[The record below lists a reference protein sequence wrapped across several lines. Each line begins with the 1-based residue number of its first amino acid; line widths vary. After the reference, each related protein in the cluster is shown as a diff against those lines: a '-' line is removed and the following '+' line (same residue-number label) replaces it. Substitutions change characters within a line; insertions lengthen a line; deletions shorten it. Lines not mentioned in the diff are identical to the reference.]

1 MVFHIKT
8 QKFEGPLDMLLT
20 MIEERKFSINEVS
33 LAQIAGDYLVHIKEL
48 PDLPK
53 REVSQFLVIAAT
65 LMLIKSRSLLPQ
77 LEMDKEEEADI
88 AELQDRLHQLKIF
101 RELARKLGK
110 FALQRAQLYSRDTTY
125 GFEMGFFPPEEFA
138 FSNILEAAES
148 IVLRLPKED
157 PLPQHVLEKIITLE
171 EKIEELTQRI
181 RNNPKVIFGALTDK
195 QDKAEVIVS
204 FLALLELFK
213 DGIIFAE
220 QKGLFHDIHIHH
232 AKTSTDN

>member
-1 MVFHIKT
+1 MVFHIKM

-33 LAQIAGDYLVHIKEL
+33 LAEIAGDYLAHIKEL
-48 PDLPK
+48 PQLPE

-77 LEMDKEEEADI
+77 LEIDTEEEADI
-88 AELQDRLHQLKIF
+88 AELQDRLRQLKIF
-101 RELARKLGK
+101 RELSRTLGK
-110 FALQRAQLYSRDTTY
+110 FASRRAQLYSRDTTY
-125 GFEMGFFPPEEFA
+125 GFEMGFFPPEGFA

-157 PLPQHVLEKIITLE
+157 PLPQHILEKIITLE
-171 EKIEELTQRI
+171 EKIEELTERI
-181 RNNPKVIFGALTDK
+181 RKNPKILFGALTDK
-195 QDKAEVIVS
+195 QDKTEVIVS

-232 AKTSTDN
+232 AKTPTDN